1 MISQSELVCAILAE
15 LDRQVPGLTAD
26 QDFYN
31 LVFRVADQIANAA
44 NANANRAD
52 QDRAA

>member
-1 MISQSELVCAILAE
+1 MILQSELVIAILAE
-15 LDRQVPGLTAD
+15 LDRQVPGFTAD
-26 QDFYN
+26 QEFYN

-44 NANANRAD
+44 NANRAD

>member
-1 MISQSELVCAILAE
+1 MNWIGRFA
-15 LDRQVPGLTAD
+15 GFTAD
-26 QDFYN
+26 QEFYN

-44 NANANRAD
+44 NARAN